1 MGCDGGARYVRSS
14 AVYGNAR
21 RRHADHDEWLR
32 LPCHRQPWRRH
43 RVLRRDDLRGAG
55 RQPARR
61 SCTEQRRELHWRH
74 SPVARR
80 IRRRGLPGPCLPD
93 GLRNADRFFPQ
104 QRAVMSLQRPAR
116 RRGFTLAELV
126 MTIVIIG
133 ILIAVTAPRFVS
145 WKGFSSRG
153 TYDEAQAVVR
163 FAQKTAIAW
172 RRTIYVCVS
181 ATEISAISSAD
192 CAAPA
197 YLKHPLTN
205 ADLRSPATA
214 GVTLSP
220 VGNFSFNGLGSPNA
234 AVTITLTSPI
244 ADDPT
249 TRLIVVE
256 SETG

>member
-1 MGCDGGARYVRSS
+1 
-14 AVYGNAR
+14 
-21 RRHADHDEWLR
+21 
-32 LPCHRQPWRRH
+32 
-43 RVLRRDDLRGAG
+43 
-55 RQPARR
+55 
-61 SCTEQRRELHWRH
+61 
-74 SPVARR
+74 
-80 IRRRGLPGPCLPD
+80 
-93 GLRNADRFFPQ
+93 
-104 QRAVMSLQRPAR
+104 MSLRPPAR

-126 MTIVIIG
+126 MTIVIVG

-145 WKGFSSRG
+145 WKGFASRG
-153 TYDEAQAVVR
+153 SYDEAQAVVR
-163 FAQKTAIAW
+163 FAQKTAVAW
-172 RRTIYVCVS
+172 RRPIYVCVS
-181 ATEISAISSAD
+181 ATEISAISNAD

-256 SETG
+256 SETGYVHR